1 MTGSEVIAMADLKI
15 QQIFNASWIS
25 YSQTHTISNEQFKA
39 ATSIMACKSGSLGC
53 NVSVCDEC
61 GHQEIHNNS
70 CRNRC
75 CPNCQGVMKELW
87 IDARQSEV
95 IDGSYFHVVFTVPSE
110 LNPLII
116 SNQKLLY
123 ALLHD
128 ASSATLLELS
138 ASKKYLG
145 ATPAII
151 QVLHTWGQ
159 ELNYHPHIHCIISGA
174 GLTSEMKLVSSRPD
188 FLIPVRVLGAMFKG
202 KFMAS
207 LEHLYRSGS
216 LVLPDSCRSLAAN
229 SDWISFRDSLYRKD
243 WCPYIKETFNGF
255 GNAIDYLGR
264 YTHRI
269 AISNSRIEKVTES
282 EVSFWAR
289 DYRSSERKIVTLS
302 HEEFI
307 RRFLQHVLPKGF
319 QKIRYYGLLSNSR
332 KKKLLTIVFNI
343 QNHRRFNA
351 VYMELSTEQRLLK
364 MFKID
369 IALCPCC
376 GCRSMRQLYR
386 TFSGRNAM
394 TG

>member
-87 IDARQSEV
+87 IDARRSEV

-216 LVLPDSCRSLAAN
+216 LVLSDSCRSLAAN

-319 QKIRYYGLLSNSR
+319 QKIRYYGLL
-332 KKKLLTIVFNI
+332 
-343 QNHRRFNA
+343 
-351 VYMELSTEQRLLK
+351 
-364 MFKID
+364 
-369 IALCPCC
+369 
-376 GCRSMRQLYR
+376 LYIW
-386 TFSGRNAM
+386 N
-394 TG
+394 